1 MHDAEGGGGRR
12 KGRRKVARKCLWKIF
27 TFRTVRK
34 QGVLIRT
41 TSCGREDIDWQT
53 VQMVY
58 VGLGRGSEV

>member
-1 MHDAEGGGGRR
+1 M
-12 KGRRKVARKCLWKIF
+12 WKIF